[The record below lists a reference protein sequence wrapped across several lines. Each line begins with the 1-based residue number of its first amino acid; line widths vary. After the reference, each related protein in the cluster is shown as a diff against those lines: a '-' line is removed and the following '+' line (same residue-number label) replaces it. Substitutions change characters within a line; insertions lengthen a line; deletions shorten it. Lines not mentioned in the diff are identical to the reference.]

1 MPKAVVAG
9 LIMVVSLA
17 SAGFSDDRDTSQSGL
32 DRLKSFGYIVTDDGI
47 EEHSPRF
54 VVPHN
59 STVTPAAIEE
69 LLQYCIAAAP
79 AAEVVFLSPAIVE
92 EQLRQFRQF
101 LPHAHIR
108 HASAVW
114 FGAISSF
121 VFLTASTMFVASKD
135 STVEHL
141 PPSGGFKKVISFSG

>member
-17 SAGFSDDRDTSQSGL
+17 SAGFLRRSRCFSIRTRSPQVVWL
-32 DRLKSFGYIVTDDGI
+32 HRNRRCI

-54 VVPHN
+54 VVPQN

-69 LLQYCIAAAP
+69 LMQYCIAAAP
-79 AAEVVFLSPAIVE
+79 AAEVVFLSPSIVE
-92 EQLRQFRQF
+92 PQLRRIRQF

-114 FGAISSF
+114 FVASF
-121 VFLTASTMFVASKD
+121 PRLSPDGINDVVASKD
-135 STVEHL
+135 STVSTCRRVGL
-141 PPSGGFKKVISFSG
+141 QKVISFSG